1 MAHALYSFKVD
12 DDGKVRIGHV
22 FFGANE
28 AAARR
33 VLEEHAEIC
42 PKFGPAHRRGDTIE
56 LTEELEELPEADE
69 DSLSEFLDLEDDE
82 DEDGEDEEE
91 ETLGRA

>member
-1 MAHALYSFKVD
+1 MVTALYSFKVD

-28 AAARR
+28 PAARK

-56 LTEELEELPEADE
+56 LLEQLDDAPEANE
-69 DSLSEFLDLEDDE
+69 ESLKEFLGFDE
-82 DEDGEDEEE
+82 DEEDDVEEDDN
-91 ETLGRA
+91 G

>member
-1 MAHALYSFKVD
+1 MATALYSFKVD

-28 AAARR
+28 AGARK

-56 LTEELEELPEADE
+56 LSEELEELPEANE
-69 DSLSEFLDLEDDE
+69 ESLKEFLDLEGEEDDADDPEE
-82 DEDGEDEEE
+82 D
-91 ETLGRA
+91 